1 MYQQQTVLDIRF
13 KADEASALSLKG
25 VVIALA
31 CSKCGY
37 MEFFLADHAP
47 GEA

>member
-13 KADEASALSLKG
+13 KADEASSLSFKE

-37 MEFFLADHAP
+37 VEFFLADRAP
-47 GEA
+47 GQA